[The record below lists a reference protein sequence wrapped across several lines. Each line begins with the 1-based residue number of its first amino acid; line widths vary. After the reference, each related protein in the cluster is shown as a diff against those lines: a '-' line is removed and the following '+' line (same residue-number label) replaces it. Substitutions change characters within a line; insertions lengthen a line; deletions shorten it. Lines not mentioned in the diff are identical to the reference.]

1 MSFHSSL
8 TSKSSVDDDGDVDY
22 DDDESTY
29 LHSAVA
35 SDVTFCGQP
44 D

>member
-1 MSFHSSL
+1 MNKRQWKKIFVIGPSE
-8 TSKSSVDDDGDVDY
+8 DY